1 MSQQILVP
9 LKRDDRVEEIIP
21 YIEEIAKKGSMVVF
35 LIPYPVNGFLW
46 PPVDPGIRATL
57 AARKILERYYTW
69 EEQERLAENKVF
81 LAREALHKRGV
92 EVSTHL
98 YADRLKRLVENY
110 IRDGKVHL
118 IMMRAR
124 SGLSVRRL
132 LGRTTPPS
140 RLFKRHSPSPVLVLH
155 PSHVF

>member
-1 MSQQILVP
+1 MAQQILVP

-46 PPVDPGIRATL
+46 PPVEPRIRATL

-98 YADRLKRLVENY
+98 YTDRLRRVVESYTRNG
-110 IRDGKVHL
+110 DVHL
-118 IMMRAR
+118 IMMRAGI
-124 SGLSVRRL
+124 GLMKRFLYGQIPIFS
-132 LGRTTPPS
+132 
-140 RLFKRHSPSPVLVLH
+140 LFKRPSFTPVLVFH